1 MEKQGYRELIV
12 KYLSAL
18 ESDQIITTE
27 QVAQHVAEQLSL
39 EITVAKKTVNVN
51 MARLEKEGQLVR
63 LTKGMYCKKVKTAFG
78 EFSPSKEMIFCKQL
92 LWEEDV
98 AIGYETGPS
107 ALNRLGLISQM
118 PTKLYIA
125 TNLYSRRIPGGM
137 QIELRKPPIKV
148 NTDNYRYLQILDVI
162 RELDDAP
169 VDTPRPERIIR
180 NTARELSLDTDRL
193 ILIARKH
200 YTKKTLIQTIDIML
214 DGRTTGRSEQEVS
227 DYGNSN

>member
-107 ALNRLGLISQM
+107 ALNRLGLISNADKIVYCNEFVFQ
-118 PTKLYIA
+118 K
-125 TNLYSRRIPGGM
+125 NSRGNADRTSQTAHQG
-137 QIELRKPPIKV
+137 Q
-148 NTDNYRYLQILDVI
+148 YRQLSVSSNSGC
-162 RELDDAP
+162 
-169 VDTPRPERIIR
+169 DTG
-180 NTARELSLDTDRL
+180 A
-193 ILIARKH
+193 
-200 YTKKTLIQTIDIML
+200 
-214 DGRTTGRSEQEVS
+214 
-227 DYGNSN
+227 